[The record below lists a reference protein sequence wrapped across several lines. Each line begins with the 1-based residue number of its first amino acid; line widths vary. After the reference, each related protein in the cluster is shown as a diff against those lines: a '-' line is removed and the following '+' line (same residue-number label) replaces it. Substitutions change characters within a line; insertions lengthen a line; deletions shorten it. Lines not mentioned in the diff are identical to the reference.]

1 MPKQLRENR
10 AGLAESARR
19 MSPEFWAVIGIG
31 VTILIGLGAGQMSI
45 RTEIRD
51 LREDH
56 REDMAQVREEVAQVR
71 EEVAQV
77 RQEVANLYRE
87 VIAMGK
93 SLGERLARIEQAL
106 SDSPSK
112 ITPAD
117 AE

>member
-1 MPKQLRENR
+1 MPRQVRENR

-19 MSPEFWAVIGIG
+19 MSPELGAVIGIG
-31 VTILIGLGAGQMSI
+31 VTILIGLGAGQMSL
-45 RTEIRD
+45 RAEIRD

-56 REDMAQVREEVAQVR
+56 REDMAQVRQ
-71 EEVAQV
+71 EVAQV